1 MAEIASMY
9 PTAGGQYHWVAAF
22 APLRIRPF
30 ASWITGWINIGGQ
43 LCLTASA
50 ALSAGL
56 LFQALLILN
65 NPSYVP
71 QRWHGVMF
79 YWLVLAYSFV
89 VNVYG
94 SRFLAGTNLA
104 AGVLH
109 VVGFIVVV
117 VIMGVM
123 QKEKHTAHYVFAGFS
138 NTSGWSSDGVSWLV
152 GLLSAVYPFLG

>member
-1 MAEIASMY
+1 ML
-9 PTAGGQYHWVAAF
+9 
-22 APLRIRPF
+22 APSKIRPVS
-30 ASWITGWINIGGQ
+30 SWLTGWINIGGQ
-43 LCLTASA
+43 LALTASA

-65 NPSYVP
+65 NPSYTP

-79 YWLVLAYSFV
+79 YWLVLAYSLA

-94 SRFLAGTNLA
+94 ERFLAHSNNA

-109 VVGFIVVV
+109 LSGFVVV
-117 VIMGVM
+117 VIIMGVM
-123 QKEKHTAHYVFAGFS
+123 TKDMHSASYVFTEFS

-152 GLLSAVYPFLG
+152 GLLSTIYPFLG